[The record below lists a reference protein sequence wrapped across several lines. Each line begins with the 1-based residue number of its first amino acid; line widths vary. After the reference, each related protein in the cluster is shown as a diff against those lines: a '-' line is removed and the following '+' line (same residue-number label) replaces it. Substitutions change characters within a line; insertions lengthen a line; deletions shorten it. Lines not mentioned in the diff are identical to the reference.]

1 LKITQ
6 PVITNEEAV
15 DLSVTTTMTENL
27 NS

>member
-6 PVITNEEAV
+6 TVITNEEAV